1 MAEDSPVTQRRH
13 QGTSRSYILDRLKRE
28 KRTAFIDAIEAGRVT
43 ALAVAVELGWVKR
56 PPTVG
61 RYMNRARQRQHQL
74 QAIAGD
80 GLSSSQMQELWL
92 GPGERSLFD
101 SREELEQAWHK
112 HRTEIMRLWGSHGR
126 RPMGWWEFD
135 AGDLKHPGYDRERST
150 LWRAGVLTA
159 DEKAE
164 LERGSGVESGIR
176 RGLEEGCPCS
186 PRALSMGRHS
196 GRAGQD
202 VDRGAPPPWENNSA
216 DRGGGRARGLRLVG
230 VP

>member
-112 HRTEIMRLWGSHGR
+112 HRTEIMRLRGSHGR

-164 LERGSGVESGIR
+164 LERGWRAEFDAAWKRDARARREHYRWADIPAELVKTWTAERRR
-176 RGLEEGCPCS
+176 RGKTIRQIEV
-186 PRALSMGRHS
+186 A
-196 GRAGQD
+196 A
-202 VDRGAPPPWENNSA
+202 APA
-216 DRGGGRARGLRLVG
+216 V
-230 VP
+230 